1 MTASPNTVAR
11 GSLPGST
18 STPRIWGWD
27 ALRGQCALAVAAY
40 HLLSWQDV
48 AHWHTL
54 GLYGV
59 YLFFVLSG
67 ASLGYRYWGLA
78 QTGRLL
84 WAPFLLT
91 RYVRLAPLYVL
102 LCISRPWSHGNP
114 TDTWAV
120 AGDWLLNITFQFG
133 WYQPVM
139 HTLLIGGWSLGI
151 EVVLYLLFPTLLW
164 IRKQGFIYPLALAA
178 LFVLQLGWIQATVGA
193 PGGMAAHSV
202 LYHHAPAFAA
212 YFAAGVMWGV
222 AMANRTPRPG
232 PDSPPIQRVQPIP
245 RPLWSHHAIH
255 HARRMLNRRRLP
267 RGATVALAAV
277 GFGWL
282 VLGLANPGEQ
292 GDALLGWR
300 GWLLPLVCVSMVIA
314 ASFWT
319 PNPAQQRWV
328 AWGSDASY
336 GLYLIHPI
344 VFFDLKGV
352 APAALLQWLP
362 SLGGVPVAVLFAV
375 AVIALSIGLALLSEY
390 GFERAVRQRCKQ
402 WLHQ

>member
-1 MTASPNTVAR
+1 
-11 GSLPGST
+11 
-18 STPRIWGWD
+18 
-27 ALRGQCALAVAAY
+27 VAAY

-48 AHWHTL
+48 VHWHTL

-67 ASLGYRYWGLA
+67 ASLGYRYWAQA

-84 WAPFLLT
+84 WVPFLAT

-102 LCISRPWSHGNP
+102 LCVSRPWSHGNP

-120 AGDWLLNITFQFG
+120 ASDWLLNITFQFG
-133 WYQPVM
+133 WWNPVM

-151 EVVLYLLFPTLLW
+151 EVVLYLFFPALLW

-193 PGGMAAHSV
+193 PGGMAAHGV
-202 LYHHAPAFAA
+202 LYHHVPAFAA

-222 AMANRTPRPG
+222 ATANRAARADHSTPN
-232 PDSPPIQRVQPIP
+232 
-245 RPLWSHHAIH
+245 PLWG
-255 HARRMLNRRRLP
+255 LP
-267 RGATVALAAV
+267 MRPAAGRAAALLAV
-277 GFGWL
+277 GCGWL

-300 GWLLPLVCVSMVIA
+300 GWVLPLVCVAMVMA
-314 ASFWT
+314 AGCWA
-319 PNPAQQRWV
+319 PAHRAQQRWI
-328 AWGSDASY
+328 AWSSDATY

-352 APAALLQWLP
+352 VLPRVLEWRADLGPTLPAIGFAL
-362 SLGGVPVAVLFAV
+362 V
-375 AVIALSIGLALLSEY
+375 VIALSVALALLSEY
-390 GFERAVRQRCKQ
+390 GLERPLRARCKR
-402 WLHQ
+402 WLNH